1 MVRITGLVLVMALGL
16 AGCVQTGGVPSN
28 RIDPRDAHAIRLN
41 QMDLVNTV
49 RAEQGLSPVTLSP
62 QLTAAAETHA
72 RDMAAQLRAWNFGSD
87 RSSPQTR
94 AERAGF
100 VGLITGENV
109 SETFMGPVEM
119 FQTWYADPRAR
130 DAMLNPAA
138 THMSLGWYQEENG
151 KLWFVQLIGAQTGAP
166 VPAMVAEPELV
177 MAESQ

>member
-1 MVRITGLVLVMALGL
+1 MVRIIALVLVATLGL
-16 AGCVQTGGVPSN
+16 AGCVQTENGGPN

-41 QMDLVNTV
+41 QMDLVNTI
-49 RAEQGLSPVTLSP
+49 RAAQGLQPVTLSP
-62 QLTAAAETHA
+62 QLTAAAQTHA

-109 SETFMGPVEM
+109 AETFLGPVEM
-119 FQTWYADPRAR
+119 FQFWYADPRAKA
-130 DAMLNPAA
+130 AMLHPDA
-138 THMSLGWYQEENG
+138 THMSLGWYQEESG
-151 KLWFVQLIGAQTGAP
+151 KLWWVQLIGAQQNMTP
-166 VPAMVAEPELV
+166 VV